1 MNRTTSKLLK
11 TMKSSPPITL
21 LPPELL
27 RRILDK
33 LVPDPGRT
41 VPIDDRRFLSVE
53 SFDEPP
59 PSDADWDLRNFRST
73 CRRFAEVGDP
83 LLFTVVAVRFSKHGL
98 RKLEELAS
106 WPKMARH
113 VKKFTYMVPYYYPN
127 GRVPRP
133 RELSTSADVLQLR
146 NYCLRCR

>member
-1 MNRTTSKLLK
+1 MKLI
-11 TMKSSPPITL
+11 SPIDL

-27 RRILDK
+27 RRILDQ
-33 LVPDPGRT
+33 LVPDPERT

-53 SFDEPP
+53 SFDEPS
-59 PSDADWDLRNFRST
+59 PSVADWDLRNFRST

-98 RKLEELAS
+98 QQLEKLAE

-127 GRVPRP
+127 GEV
-133 RELSTSADVLQLR
+133 SSAQE
-146 NYCLRCR
+146 C